1 MPGPYVPDGTLITDI
16 IHQIAITI
24 QAQIPSIS
32 HVYEEYPDRAPNDN
46 TVILPLTK
54 FKVLDD
60 SNGKLKVVFVIT
72 AKHLFRRKQMSDNI
86 TQAYSYVNPW
96 LLCISAWPNQDLGGN
111 AIQLTIKEGGVQ
123 QMAEAGQA
131 MVGLVVSFEVL
142 AEFNIPLT

>member
-96 LLCISAWPNQDLGGN
+96 LLCISAWPNQGLGGN